1 MRRAIGDATDISR
14 VQTRLRC
21 LIGPRPRYRNNR
33 HMAARSFVSGR
44 KSERFERAGRFA
56 VLRRATPAV
65 LALAVASTSDAHAD
79 GNVTARASTEVAGYK
94 DSVATS
100 VLTPSV
106 AASVESPTAGWAV
119 NGRYLVDV
127 VSAASPDI
135 VSTASPRWTE
145 VRHAG
150 NVGGRYK
157 PGNFGVAGSGSV
169 SYTPDYLSFVG
180 GGQLIQD
187 LDEKNLTLLAGYA
200 YGHDTIGRTGTP
212 FSVFSHDLTYHTISA
227 GLSRVINQGLV
238 IGVYGDAI
246 IERGDQSKPY
256 RYVPMFAPGVAQ
268 TIPRG
273 ASVDTIASLRIQAR
287 PLEQLPLERE
297 RWAVTG
303 KLAWR
308 AQRSTLR
315 VEERL
320 YTDSWSLSA
329 TTTDARY
336 FVDLSDRVTIW
347 PHARLHVQSGTS
359 FWQRAYTASSAVDLP
374 AIRTGDRELGP
385 LTNFGL
391 GGGLRLALGPAGAVN
406 DWLLSATFDGTYTSF
421 ADAIYVTQRF
431 SGLAALGLE
440 VTF

>member
-1 MRRAIGDATDISR
+1 MGA
-14 VQTRLRC
+14 
-21 LIGPRPRYRNNR
+21 LIV
-33 HMAARSFVSGR
+33 AA
-44 KSERFERAGRFA
+44 FA
-56 VLRRATPAV
+56 F
-65 LALAVASTSDAHAD
+65 SSDAHAD

-94 DSVATS
+94 DSFATS
-100 VLTPSV
+100 VLTPSIG
-106 AASVESPTAGWAV
+106 AIVENPTAGWGV
-119 NGRYLVDV
+119 SGRYLVDV

-150 NVGGRYK
+150 TVGGRYK
-157 PGNFGVAGSGSV
+157 PGNFGVAASGGV
-169 SYTPDYLSFVG
+169 SYTPDYLSIVG

-187 LDEKNLTLLAGYA
+187 LDEKNLTLVAGYS

-212 FSVFSHDLTYHTISA
+212 FSVFSHDLTYHTITA
-227 GLSRVINQGLV
+227 GISRVVNKGLV

-268 TIPRG
+268 AIPRG
-273 ASVDTIASLRIQAR
+273 ASVDTVASFRIQAR
-287 PLEQLPLERE
+287 PLEQLPLERD

-303 KLAWR
+303 RLAWR
-308 AQRSTLR
+308 AQRTTLR

-336 FVDLSDRVTIW
+336 FIDLAERVTIW
-347 PHARLHVQSGTS
+347 PHARLHVQSGTN
-359 FWQRAYTASSAVDLP
+359 FWQRAYEAPSAANLP
-374 AIRTGDRELGP
+374 AFRTGDRELGP
-385 LTNFGL
+385 LTNVGL
-391 GGGLRLALGPAGAVN
+391 GGGLRLALGKPGAVN
-406 DWLLSATFDGTYTSF
+406 DWLLSTTFDGTWTSF
-421 ADAIYVTQRF
+421 ADAIYATQRF
-431 SGLAALGLE
+431 SGLVAVALE